1 MNTENNRAT
10 TEDLLALE
18 RRLDELRLIA
28 SHFAL
33 NGIEAPR
40 ALRAEWDEIQA
51 KLQGQRSAV

>member
-1 MNTENNRAT
+1 MNTENKRLNT
-10 TEDLLALE
+10 DDLQALE

-40 ALRAEWDEIQA
+40 ALMAEWDEIQA
-51 KLQGQRSAV
+51 KIQGQRAAV

>member
-1 MNTENNRAT
+1 MNTEHKREN

-40 ALRAEWDEIQA
+40 ALSAEWDEIQA
-51 KLQGQRSAV
+51 KIQGQRTAV